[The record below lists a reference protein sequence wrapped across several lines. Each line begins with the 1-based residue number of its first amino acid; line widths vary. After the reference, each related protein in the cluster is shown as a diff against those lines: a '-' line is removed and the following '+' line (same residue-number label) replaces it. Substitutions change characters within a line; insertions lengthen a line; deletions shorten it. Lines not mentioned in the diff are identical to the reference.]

1 MSGLTPS
8 ARARA
13 VVESATLAITARAGA
28 MRAEGKDVVSLSA
41 GEPDFTTPGDV
52 AEAGIQAINEGQT
65 RYTATSGMPALRA
78 AAVGWLKQQFGL
90 AYTEAEV
97 MATAGAKAGLH
108 MALSAIIEPGDP
120 VCLLAPYWVSYP
132 DLVQVA
138 GGQVVTVAPVPEQGF
153 VHAGDQLDEAARR
166 HGARGV
172 ILNYPNNPSGAVPTR
187 EQMKGLVDAA
197 VANDLWIISDEI
209 YATMIYDGA
218 EHVSPATFE
227 QARDRTLVVIGATKS
242 HSFTGWRLAF
252 LAGPAEIIAAA
263 GRIQSQVIG
272 NPCTIS
278 QHAAI
283 AICHGDHQRELDRR
297 MQEFEARRKFVVSCI
312 AEIDGLELAPPSGA
326 FYALVDARALCE
338 ARGIDDIGLA
348 QQLLEDEHVATV
360 PGSAFAIPGFIRI
373 SYATSMD
380 ELEKALP
387 RLRSFAQGP
396 S

>member
-1 MSGLTPS
+1 MSGLTCN

-41 GEPDFTTPGDV
+41 GEPDFATPKDV
-52 AEAGIQAINEGQT
+52 AAAGIQAITDGHT
-65 RYTATSGMPALRA
+65 RYTATSGTPALRSA
-78 AAVGWLKQQFGL
+78 ATSWLKQQFGL
-90 AYTEAEV
+90 DYGTDQV

-108 MALSAIIEPGDP
+108 MALSAIVEPDEA

-138 GGQVVTVAPVPEQGF
+138 GGKPATAAPVPDQGF
-153 VHAGDQLDEAARR
+153 IHSGAQLDEVARQ
-166 HGARGV
+166 HSARGV
-172 ILNYPNNPSGAVPTR
+172 ILNYPNNPSGAVPSR
-187 EQMKGLVDAA
+187 EQMKDIVDAA

-209 YATMIYDGA
+209 YATMLYDGA
-218 EHVSPATFE
+218 EHVSPAVFAE
-227 QARDRTLVVIGATKS
+227 ARERTLVVIGATKS

-278 QHAAI
+278 QHAAL
-283 AICHGDHQRELDRR
+283 AICGGDHRDELTRR
-297 MQEFEARRKFVVSCI
+297 MREFDARRDYLIRSI
-312 AEIDGLELAPPSGA
+312 AEIDGLDLAPPRGS

-338 ARGIDDIGLA
+338 ARSIDDVELA
-348 QQLLEDEHVATV
+348 QQLLEREFVATV
-360 PGSAFAIPGFIRI
+360 PGSAFAIPGFIRL
-373 SYATSMD
+373 SYATSME
-380 ELEKALP
+380 ELEKAMP
-387 RLRSFAQGP
+387 RLRHYAENRV
-396 S
+396 